1 MMFECEPTFL
11 DIPSEAID
19 FFYTEATYKFSNG
32 NEDFFVTIS
41 PSYLIVKLKLEELIV
56 V

>member
-19 FFYTEATYKFSNG
+19 FFIPKQPINSQMEMKIFLSR
-32 NEDFFVTIS
+32 FHR
-41 PSYLIVKLKLEELIV
+41 LIL
-56 V
+56 